1 MSLFEV
7 CIRRPVLSTVLSL
20 LVLVIGLISYS
31 RLAVRE
37 YPKIDEPVVSVSTK
51 YPGAS
56 AEVIE
61 SQITKVLE
69 DSLAG
74 IEGVELLTSFSRSE
88 QSNINVRFRIT
99 RDPDSAAADVRDKVA
114 RVRARLPDTVDE
126 PVIAKVEA
134 DSFPVIWMAVTAGN
148 RTPLE
153 VSDYLNRYVKPRLS
167 VLPGAADVW
176 IFGERKTAMRINVDR
191 DRLAAYRLTTGDV
204 EAALRRQNIELPS
217 GRIESAKREFSI
229 VASTDV
235 STREQFEN
243 LIIAS
248 FNGYPVRLRDVADV
262 IVGPAEERVIARY
275 RGEPSINM
283 GLVKQATGNPLELS
297 RALQAEVAKINET
310 LPAGMKINIA

>member
-114 RVRARLPDTVDE
+114 RVRARLPDTVEE

-235 STREQFEN
+235 STRRN
-243 LIIAS
+243 A
-248 FNGYPVRLRDVADV
+248 
-262 IVGPAEERVIARY
+262 
-275 RGEPSINM
+275 
-283 GLVKQATGNPLELS
+283 
-297 RALQAEVAKINET
+297 
-310 LPAGMKINIA
+310 